1 MEISIYTKDGSKFKG
16 VCDSYLLNEE
26 KNSITLYK
34 HKKSS
39 SGYACLKIPIAYFR
53 LTELTALYFYED

>member
-1 MEISIYTKDGSKFKG
+1 MEISIYTKDGTHFNGS
-16 VCDSYLLNEE
+16 CDSYLLNEE

-39 SGYACLKIPIAYFR
+39 SGNITLKIPIAYFR
-53 LTELTALYFYED
+53 LSELTALYFYED